1 MKKNIQ
7 FLQIFYFLVLFSSF
21 ISFISADNSSN
32 QCYLGCATCSQ
43 NNSPYSC
50 TTCFQGRGETVLNE
64 SIFNSCPCF
73 NDYEET
79 LDQTCSP
86 KSGSYK
92 AVNVIM
98 SIFVIILIILLVLLA
113 ASGHHLLTFIIFD
126 NFQLIGYLRMIN
138 IPLTGV
144 MDTVLSTLQNLN
156 LGILFGRTLNYQ
168 QNLLLSNGQYSP
180 IQVLNVPDQNITSPA
195 QLPLMGF
202 SYSFL
207 YNMMSLLILYIVIGS
222 FISFFV
228 IIQKCKRYKSGFIFL
243 INQKRYTIIVRLIT
257 ITVCEVIFYALLQL
271 QKISFSNSFNQFS
284 FALTIITLIGL
295 AVLVFFII
303 FAINWTIQVQE
314 MSNPKYNTYFDR
326 LKRMTIVNKNLIC
339 IQLFVKLIFISFV
352 VVGITSPETSLMIL
366 LIIYIAYSLLVAVC
380 LSLTKTR
387 IYIAYILLTI
397 LVIICIILVGIYKI
411 LGSSID
417 SNKNGLITISWFF
430 AVLIMISVIS
440 SVIYAT
446 AELISV
452 LPDLL
457 TYLRQAWNYLNNH
470 EEADQDEENN
480 QNQQNTKD
488 ITNNLEF
495 SLVTK
500 RKIATKNKKQSVNHI
515 FQGVNSQAQAA
526 QWYDN
531 PLNSKEQN
539 EIDQIQQTF
548 QQQINFELNE
558 KQRGSML
565 QSRISANNEFNINN
579 DDL

>member
-1 MKKNIQ
+1 M
-7 FLQIFYFLVLFSSF
+7 
-21 ISFISADNSSN
+21 
-32 QCYLGCATCSQ
+32 TCSQ
-43 NNSPYSC
+43 NNSANSC
-50 TTCFQGRGETVLNE
+50 TTCFQGRGETILNE
-64 SIFNSCPCF
+64 SIYNSCPCF
-73 NDYEET
+73 HDYEET
-79 LDQTCSP
+79 LDQACQP
-86 KSGSYK
+86 KSSSYK
-92 AVNVIM
+92 AVSVIM
-98 SIFVIILIILLVLLA
+98 SIFVITLIILLVLLA

-126 NFQLIGYLRMIN
+126 NFQLIGYLRIVN

-168 QNLLLSNGQYSP
+168 QYLQLSNGNQSP
-180 IQVLNVPDQNITSPA
+180 VQILNVPDQNITSPA

-222 FISFFV
+222 VISFFV

-243 INQKRYTIIVRLIT
+243 VNQKRYTAIVRLIT
-257 ITVCEVIFYALLQL
+257 ITICEVIFYALLQL

-326 LKRMTIVNKNLIC
+326 LKRKTIFNKNLIC
-339 IQLFVKLIFISFV
+339 VQLFVKLLFISFV
-352 VVGITSPETSLMIL
+352 VVGITQPETSLMIL
-366 LIIYIAYSLLVAVC
+366 LILYLSYVLLVTLC
-380 LSLTKTR
+380 LSLTKRR
-387 IYIAYILLTI
+387 IYIAYFLLII

-411 LGSSID
+411 LGENID
-417 SNKNGLITISWFF
+417 QNKNGLITISWFLSVF
-430 AVLIMISVIS
+430 IMISVIL
-440 SVIYAT
+440 SVIYAA

-457 TYLRQAWNYLNNH
+457 NNLRQAWRYLNNH
-470 EEADQDEENN
+470 EEAVEDEESI
-480 QNQQNTKD
+480 QNQQNPKD

-500 RKIATKNKKQSVNHI
+500 RKLATRNKKQSVNHI
-515 FQGVNSQAQAA
+515 FQGVNNQTQTA

-531 PLNSKEQN
+531 PLNSKQQN
-539 EIDQIQQTF
+539 EIDNIQQQF
-548 QQQINFELNE
+548 QKQINFELNE

-565 QSRISANNEFNINN
+565 QSRISANYEFNINN
-579 DDL
+579 NDL

>member
-7 FLQIFYFLVLFSSF
+7 LYQIIYFLLLFSSL
-21 ISFISADNSSN
+21 IQFISADNNSD

-43 NNSPYSC
+43 NNSPNSC
-50 TTCFQGRGETVLNE
+50 ITCYKGRGETILNQ
-64 SIFNSCPCF
+64 SIYNSCPCF
-73 NDYEET
+73 GDYEET
-79 LDQTCSP
+79 LDQDCQP
-86 KSGSYK
+86 KSSSYK
-92 AVNVIM
+92 AINVIM

-126 NFQLIGYLRMIN
+126 NFQLIGYLRIIN
-138 IPLTGV
+138 IPLTGI
-144 MDTVLSTLQNLN
+144 MDTVLGTLQNLN

-180 IQVLNVPDQNITSPA
+180 VQILNVPDQNITSPA

-222 FISFFV
+222 IISFFV
-228 IIQKCKRYKSGFIFL
+228 IIQKCKRYKSGLIFL
-243 INQKRYTIIVRLIT
+243 VNQKRYTTIVRLIT
-257 ITVCEVIFYALLQL
+257 ITICEVIFYALLQL

-284 FALTIITLIGL
+284 FALTIIALIGL
-295 AVLVFFII
+295 AVLVFFLI

-326 LKRMTIVNKNLIC
+326 LKRKTLVNKNLIC

-352 VVGITSPETSLMIL
+352 VVGITQPETSLMIL
-366 LIIYIAYSLLVAVC
+366 LILYVAYSILVAVC
-380 LSLTKTR
+380 ISLTKAR

-397 LVIICIILVGIYKI
+397 LVIISIILVGIYKI
-411 LGSSID
+411 LGSNID
-417 SNKNGLITISWFF
+417 SNKNGLLIISWFF
-430 AVLIMISVIS
+430 AIFIMISVIS
-440 SVIYAT
+440 CVIYAT

-457 TYLRQAWNYLNNH
+457 NNLRQAWNYLNNH
-470 EEADQDEENN
+470 EEVVEDDENI

-488 ITNNLEF
+488 ISNNLEF

-500 RKIATKNKKQSVNHI
+500 RKLATKNKKQSVNHI
-515 FQGVNSQAQAA
+515 FQGINNQTQTA

-531 PLNSKEQN
+531 PLNSKQQN
-539 EIDQIQQTF
+539 EIDQIQQSF

-558 KQRGSML
+558 KQRGSMI

-579 DDL
+579 NDL